1 MSSFL
6 INTASKVL
14 LPNLERDLSR
24 SLSKEVG
31 SMDEVMFMAGRVFSY
46 QTHQPASKPSVFAST
61 SIRQAPAGTKLVRV
75 EKPVISKGLFH
86 D

>member
-1 MSSFL
+1 MIFRE
-6 INTASKVL
+6 IASKIL

-24 SLSKEVG
+24 TLTKEVG
-31 SMDEVMFMAGRVFSY
+31 SMDEFMLMAGRVYSY
-46 QTHQPASKPSVFAST
+46 QTQALSKPSVFTAT

-75 EKPVISKGLFH
+75 ERPVESMGLFH